1 MSAPK
6 HRFKSRSLEIATP
19 NIIPHKQIGSKIKI
33 GPYYIGKKLGQ
44 GTFGL
49 VRLGTHIQTGEKVA
63 IKILEKNRILE
74 NSDKTR
80 VEREIKILKSLHHK
94 NIARLYSVIQT
105 STSIYL
111 VMEYAE
117 GSELFEYIVS
127 HRRLNEYE
135 ACKFYHDII
144 NGIDYIHQLKIA
156 HRDIKPENLLL
167 DANHNIKIVDF
178 GLSNLFTS
186 NELLQT
192 ACGSPCYAAPEMINR
207 DYYNGNTVDIWS
219 SGVVL
224 FAMLCGYLPFE
235 DDNTDKLYDKIIN
248 GKFSIPDWISPK
260 AKSFLLGVLDT
271 SPERRFTVEKIRES
285 EWYNMYQIIDCV
297 ETLLINKYVI
307 PIDES
312 IVDEMNKKFC
322 YRKEEIRRNIL
333 GNHHNYITSMY
344 YLILKRKTRNGDE
357 SISDLSSVK
366 FVSYIKDSGNLLSN
380 YNNDIDIVIRERAKK
395 LTSQRSDITNTNSTS
410 ASLTVNEITNVSS
423 FERFVIERV
432 PAKQI
437 ASRNQTMLSKTKPVS
452 KINTKK
458 FITVHNSKANISRYN
473 KLKPKKKDNNKKFN
487 IKCNFFNTTMT
498 YEKDENKNKTFD
510 KGISLTINNEISKT
524 EHNSE
529 KEIGNF
535 ISNKKAKIKDA
546 YYLKKKSQNKRFDII
561 KEEKT
566 PNHQRKAN
574 SVSPYKIS
582 PPLRHHHKSKPP
594 YESISSYKASHR
606 DVVAMTIEEIVI
618 TPASPDISIYANKN
632 LQKLKKEMIDCLS
645 KNAIQFKV
653 NKINKGKEI
662 MFCRKKETE
671 FVINIIEESKA
682 KRSLLKFKKIDGNL
696 TGYRDTIKKIL
707 NCVL

>member
-1 MSAPK
+1 
-6 HRFKSRSLEIATP
+6 
-19 NIIPHKQIGSKIKI
+19 
-33 GPYYIGKKLGQ
+33 
-44 GTFGL
+44 
-49 VRLGTHIQTGEKVA
+49 
-63 IKILEKNRILE
+63 
-74 NSDKTR
+74 
-80 VEREIKILKSLHHK
+80 
-94 NIARLYSVIQT
+94 
-105 STSIYL
+105 
-111 VMEYAE
+111 
-117 GSELFEYIVS
+117 
-127 HRRLNEYE
+127 
-135 ACKFYHDII
+135 
-144 NGIDYIHQLKIA
+144 
-156 HRDIKPENLLL
+156 
-167 DANHNIKIVDF
+167 
-178 GLSNLFTS
+178 
-186 NELLQT
+186 
-192 ACGSPCYAAPEMINR
+192 
-207 DYYNGNTVDIWS
+207 
-219 SGVVL
+219 
-224 FAMLCGYLPFE
+224 
-235 DDNTDKLYDKIIN
+235 
-248 GKFSIPDWISPK
+248 
-260 AKSFLLGVLDT
+260 
-271 SPERRFTVEKIRES
+271 
-285 EWYNMYQIIDCV
+285 
-297 ETLLINKYVI
+297 
-307 PIDES
+307 
-312 IVDEMNKKFC
+312 
-322 YRKEEIRRNIL
+322 
-333 GNHHNYITSMY
+333 MY

-432 PAKQI
+432 PPKQI

-498 YEKDENKNKTFD
+498 YEKDDNKNKTFD

-606 DVVAMTIEEIVI
+606 DNVAMTIEEIVI